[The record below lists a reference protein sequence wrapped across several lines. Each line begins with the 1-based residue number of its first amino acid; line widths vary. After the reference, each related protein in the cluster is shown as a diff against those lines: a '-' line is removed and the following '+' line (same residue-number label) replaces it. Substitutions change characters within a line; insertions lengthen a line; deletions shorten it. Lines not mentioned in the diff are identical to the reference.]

1 MSSNCVILI
10 LLSFTLSIISISSQ
24 NKCTE
29 SNSFKEITSNSLNY
43 VSISKDNVM
52 CFKYKLKP
60 QKQYILINFKIANT
74 YTGEVAIYKSLSD
87 ISNQNTFETY
97 SIYDHQFNEI
107 NLETFNDYVFIII
120 KDKSRYYFNDYFLLY
135 DSEETIEMHNG
146 EIINI
151 KKFMPNLEYNFHFHT
166 NNKFE
171 LYFNSKTNGN
181 KNILIN
187 GASVEDNGIHIKYD
201 DLKELSIKVKQLN
214 ENEDQ
219 EFSLVIYEN
228 NGMLNNDAELIKK
241 NEIINK
247 NYIYYN
253 YDKESLNFY
262 FYADISD
269 YKNSATVNL
278 KFDYTVYN
286 NKYISVYSDIVNS
299 ESKLDN
305 TSFSD
310 NFKNIENNENNANLP
325 RNYDINSDEY
335 YKIYFKGSDK
345 KNFTYIIILVKVSNY
360 NNYFS
365 NKSFS
370 ISITEELNVINNSNN
385 LNYYNAYHYN
395 HSAIDYIPS
404 YLKFNLE
411 KNANYLFYCPYQEN
425 LLLVNGD
432 LLSDQ
437 NGINQNYLNFTY
449 QNFYIASNI
458 SELTFRLF
466 GYKLNNASYIIEKYS
481 ENDVKIVE
489 NKIRNLTISM
499 NENDCT
505 SGNKKYILN
514 LYRNEIYSTAKQL
527 IYITTDLESEFNF
540 YYKNT
545 TILDNQSFFPS
556 SDNYLNN
563 IETLIN
569 LSNDMNFFT
578 IKCKKPG
585 NLYIWQLENVF
596 DEKTHLITQNS
607 IHYISINNGKTEI
620 LQFTFDDINY
630 LNELIYIE
638 IYNKDNE
645 IAISSD
651 DEAKVLNNT
660 IIIKANELF
669 TINIDKNKLQSFK
682 ELNQFAIKVTSNKN
696 TNIEVTEVVHKKY
709 TKKINIYENKTNN
722 IKENNFVIFINKNIS
737 AINVNI
743 SGLKNNESV
752 FYGIVELSNNN
763 TNYLLPAYKFKN
775 NIANKLVENNEK
787 LKIKNNYGN
796 FDDKKYY
803 AFIFSVYSS
812 ETNKNYNVDYS
823 FDEEKISKKDN
834 NSNNNLKIILLIAGV
849 SLVFIIVI
857 IIIII
862 VICQKK
868 NKNTQIDDI
877 STSLVLY
884 PNNEAQEN
892 TNALTKE

>member
-1 MSSNCVILI
+1 
-10 LLSFTLSIISISSQ
+10 
-24 NKCTE
+24 
-29 SNSFKEITSNSLNY
+29 
-43 VSISKDNVM
+43 
-52 CFKYKLKP
+52 
-60 QKQYILINFKIANT
+60 
-74 YTGEVAIYKSLSD
+74 
-87 ISNQNTFETY
+87 
-97 SIYDHQFNEI
+97 
-107 NLETFNDYVFIII
+107 
-120 KDKSRYYFNDYFLLY
+120 
-135 DSEETIEMHNG
+135 
-146 EIINI
+146 
-151 KKFMPNLEYNFHFHT
+151 MPNLEYNFHFHT

-585 NLYIWQLENVF
+585 NLYIWQLEDVF

-709 TKKINIYENKTNN
+709 TKYINIYENKTNN

-775 NIANKLVENNEK
+775 NIANKSVENNEK

-884 PNNEAQEN
+884 PNNEAQED

>member
-1 MSSNCVILI
+1 MSSNCFILI

-585 NLYIWQLENVF
+585 NLYIWQLEDVF

-630 LNELIYIE
+630 LNELIYIV

-709 TKKINIYENKTNN
+709 TKYINIYENKTNN

-823 FDEEKISKKDN
+823 FEEEKISKKDN

-868 NKNTQIDDI
+868 NKNIQIDDI